1 MKNDIHTY
9 SDAELF
15 QRLPDESRREAA
27 FKELYRRYE
36 QRVWA
41 YCRISLRNDE
51 RAKDLV
57 QDAFYRFYKVG
68 ESGTTVENIPAY
80 LMRIVR
86 NLCLDE
92 QRKESRH
99 FVSIE
104 EVEIPARTEGYEQQ
118 EMTQIVETALQLLP
132 DEYKEALVLQAF
144 SDMSYNEIADVQ
156 KVPLST
162 VRNRVVRA
170 KAKLRQIL
178 SVYVNAEDMP

>member
-1 MKNDIHTY
+1 MKNDASIHN
-9 SDAELF
+9 DNELF
-15 QRLPDESRREAA
+15 GQLSQPSLREAA

-68 ESGTTVENIPAY
+68 ESATPVENIPAY

-104 EVEIPARTEGYEQQ
+104 DVEVPAQNETYEQR
-118 EMTQIVETALQLLP
+118 EMTQVVETALQLLP

-144 SDMSYNEIADVQ
+144 SDMSYNEIAEVQ

-178 SVYVNAEDMP
+178 SVYITPEDMP